1 MDYEQ
6 FFPPMQNDNCVAE
19 HKIIGLVTV
28 LTCLY
33 VTLDC
38 LMSCVQNKRVY
49 TLETENKTLKSIILN
64 SVDRTLIR
72 MMKNGNNSETSEED

>member
-6 FFPPMQNDNCVAE
+6 FFPSIQNDNCVAE
-19 HKIIGLVTV
+19 QKIVGLVTV

-38 LMSCVQNKRVY
+38 LMSCVHSRRVH
-49 TLETENKTLKSIILN
+49 TLETENKTLKGIILN

-72 MMKNGNNSETSEED
+72 MMKNGNNSDTNEED